1 MSVLRWACLGAAA
14 ILSASVL
21 VVADDATTQPA
32 EAPQAAKHAKL
43 TKPWSE
49 LTDLNDDQKAK
60 IAAVHAKALEETKAI
75 RDKETADIDAVLTD
89 DQKKE
94 LTALEAKTA
103 ASRKAMRVGD
113 APATQPAS

>member
-1 MSVLRWACLGAAA
+1 MFVKRWAFLGAATV
-14 ILSASVL
+14 LSASML
-21 VVADDATTQPA
+21 AVAEDATTQPA
-32 EAPQAAKHAKL
+32 EAPHAAMHAKL

-49 LTDLNDDQKAK
+49 LTDLSDEQKAQ

-103 ASRKAMRVGD
+103 AGRKAMHAEE